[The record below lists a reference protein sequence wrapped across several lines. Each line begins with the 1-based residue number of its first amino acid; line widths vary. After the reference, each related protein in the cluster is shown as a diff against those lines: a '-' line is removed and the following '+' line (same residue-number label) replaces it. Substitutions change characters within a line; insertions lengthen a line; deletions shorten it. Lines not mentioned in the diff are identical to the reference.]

1 MRCPRR
7 VCGGPK
13 FESVH
18 DHATR
23 VHKYDFHVKLRRP
36 AALPPVSAAA
46 KPGRISFVDD
56 HKIDGSRVECST
68 INSARSSS
76 VEW

>member
-1 MRCPRR
+1 MSAQGVWRTEIRECARPRDEGAQVR
-7 VCGGPK
+7 LSC
-13 FESVH
+13 
-18 DHATR
+18 
-23 VHKYDFHVKLRRP
+23 